1 MRRNWSVSNRVSV
14 QFLGINMQEIME
26 IQDLSPPGSQ
36 KSCKFNQQNF
46 KNEEKIEN
54 GQPFGK
60 LDQTFFYNE
69 KETNDNCY
77 YKKPFKFSLL
87 LLLLPLLILII
98 ITTIIFII
106 IIWWSGHIRYW
117 EGRLFILLPSNT
129 HLDYMSADHTSHLSK
144 TTFVEKIS
152 VMWTVTNF
160 KIECKS
166 HNFSGGENCN
176 FCGKKM
182 YNLVDKLN
190 IFCEET
196 FSLIFYL

>member
-1 MRRNWSVSNRVSV
+1 MDFRAPQISQLLNPKTFSKPFH
-14 QFLGINMQEIME
+14 FLGHHHH
-26 IQDLSPPGSQ
+26 QDHHHDDGDDGNVMFALWQMASMSPPPSHTLP
-36 KSCKFNQQNF
+36 
-46 KNEEKIEN
+46 I
-54 GQPFGK
+54 
-60 LDQTFFYNE
+60 T
-69 KETNDNCY
+69 TNVTATT
-77 YKKPFKFSLL
+77 
-87 LLLLPLLILII
+87 
-98 ITTIIFII
+98 TTIIFII